1 MGEQEIQGLDMLSSS
16 VLKTFFFFFFLGV
29 LRLVLDFMY
38 FTETDLVDDSTRTRP
53 MVYISCD

>member
-1 MGEQEIQGLDMLSSS
+1 MQGLDMLSSS
-16 VLKTFFFFFFLGV
+16 VLRLFFFLEV

-38 FTETDLVDDSTRTRP
+38 FAETGLVDHPTRTRP